1 MTLKEAIAQ
10 SRDMITLI
18 YIIKDSHIHKY
29 TTKDGKTYKI
39 QSKECIGV
47 LMPKS
52 EFKKKKLKARHHS
65 GNVYFST
72 RKIVVT
78 CNSNIKADLCR
89 QGFIRL
95 GLIPEPDLMIKI
107 SMTPEVTL
115 NIPVVE
121 SNHKRLTFLN
131 DDRDKK
137 ILLAL
142 VGKTLVCTGHNT
154 FKILDK

>member
-65 GNVYFST
+65 GNIYFST

-107 SMTPEVTL
+107 PMTPEVTL

-131 DDRDKK
+131 DRDRK

>member
-1 MTLKEAIAQ
+1 MTIKEAIAQ
-10 SRDMITLI
+10 SRDMINLI

-29 TTKDGKTYKI
+29 TTKDGKTYRI

-78 CNSNIKADLCR
+78 CNSNVKIDLCR

-107 SMTPEVTL
+107 PMTPEVTL

-131 DDRDKK
+131 DRDKN

>member
-29 TTKDGKTYKI
+29 TTKNGKTYKI

-65 GNVYFST
+65 GNIYFST

-154 FKILDK
+154 FKILEK

>member
-10 SRDMITLI
+10 SRDMINLI
-18 YIIKDSHIHKY
+18 YIIKDSHIHKF
-29 TTKDGKTYKI
+29 TTNDGKTHKI

-52 EFKKKKLKARHHS
+52 EFKKKKLRARHHS
-65 GNVYFST
+65 GNIYFST
-72 RKIVVT
+72 RNIVVT
-78 CNSNIKADLCR
+78 CNSNIRADLCR

-95 GLIPEPDLMIKI
+95 GLVPEPDLMIKI
-107 SMTPEVTL
+107 PMTPEVTL

-131 DDRDKK
+131 DSDRK

-154 FKILDK
+154 FKILEK

>member
-1 MTLKEAIAQ
+1 MTIKEAIAQ
-10 SRDMITLI
+10 SRDMVNLI

-107 SMTPEVTL
+107 SMTHEVTL

-154 FKILDK
+154 FKILEK

>member
-10 SRDMITLI
+10 SENMITLI

-95 GLIPEPDLMIKI
+95 GLIPEPDLIIKI
-107 SMTPEVTL
+107 FMTPEVIL

-154 FKILDK
+154 FKILEK

>member
-10 SRDMITLI
+10 SENMITLI

-65 GNVYFST
+65 GNIYFST

-131 DDRDKK
+131 NDRDKK

-142 VGKTLVCTGHNT
+142 VGKTLICTGHNT
-154 FKILDK
+154 FKILEK

>member
-10 SRDMITLI
+10 SRDMINLI

-65 GNVYFST
+65 GNIYFST

-95 GLIPEPDLMIKI
+95 GLVPEPDLMIKI

>member
-1 MTLKEAIAQ
+1 
-10 SRDMITLI
+10 
-18 YIIKDSHIHKY
+18 
-29 TTKDGKTYKI
+29 
-39 QSKECIGV
+39 
-47 LMPKS
+47 MPRS

-78 CNSNIKADLCR
+78 CNSNLRADLCR

-95 GLIPEPDLMIKI
+95 GLVPEPDLMIKI
-107 SMTPEVTL
+107 PMTPEVTL
-115 NIPVVE
+115 TIPVVE

-131 DDRDKK
+131 DRDKK

-154 FKILDK
+154 FKILEK

>member
-1 MTLKEAIAQ
+1 MTIKEAIAQ
-10 SRDMITLI
+10 SRDMINLI
-18 YIIKDSHIHKY
+18 YTIKDSHIHKF
-29 TTKDGKTYKI
+29 TTNDGKTHKI

-72 RKIVVT
+72 RKIVVN

-95 GLIPEPDLMIKI
+95 GLVPEPDLMIKI
-107 SMTPEVTL
+107 PMTPEVVL

-131 DDRDKK
+131 DRDRK

-154 FKILDK
+154 FKILEK

>member
-1 MTLKEAIAQ
+1 
-10 SRDMITLI
+10 
-18 YIIKDSHIHKY
+18 
-29 TTKDGKTYKI
+29 
-39 QSKECIGV
+39 
-47 LMPKS
+47 MPRS

-65 GNVYFST
+65 GNIYFST
-72 RKIVVT
+72 RNIVVT
-78 CNSNIKADLCR
+78 CNSNIRADLCR

-95 GLIPEPDLMIKI
+95 GLVPEPDLMIKLPM
-107 SMTPEVTL
+107 SPEVTL

-131 DDRDKK
+131 DRDRK

>member
-1 MTLKEAIAQ
+1 
-10 SRDMITLI
+10 
-18 YIIKDSHIHKY
+18 
-29 TTKDGKTYKI
+29 
-39 QSKECIGV
+39 
-47 LMPKS
+47 MPKS

-65 GNVYFST
+65 GNIYFST

-95 GLIPEPDLMIKI
+95 GFVPEPDIIIKLQ
-107 SMTPEVTL
+107 MTPEVSL

-131 DDRDKK
+131 DNRDKK

>member
-10 SRDMITLI
+10 SRDMINLI
-18 YIIKDSHIHKY
+18 YIIKDSHIHKF
-29 TTKDGKTYKI
+29 TTKDGKTHKV

-47 LMPKS
+47 LMPRS

-65 GNVYFST
+65 GNIYFST
-72 RKIVVT
+72 RNIVVT
-78 CNSNIKADLCR
+78 CNSNIRADLCR

-95 GLIPEPDLMIKI
+95 GLVPEPDLMIKI
-107 SMTPEVTL
+107 PMSPEVTL
-115 NIPVVE
+115 DIPVVE
-121 SNHKRLTFLN
+121 SNHKKLTFLN
-131 DDRDKK
+131 DRDRK

-154 FKILDK
+154 FKILEK

>member
-1 MTLKEAIAQ
+1 M
-10 SRDMITLI
+10 
-18 YIIKDSHIHKY
+18 
-29 TTKDGKTYKI
+29 
-39 QSKECIGV
+39 
-47 LMPKS
+47 
-52 EFKKKKLKARHHS
+52 
-65 GNVYFST
+65 YFST

-121 SNHKRLTFLN
+121 SNHKRLTFIN
-131 DDRDKK
+131 NDRDKK

-142 VGKTLVCTGHNT
+142 VGKTLICTGHNT

>member
-10 SRDMITLI
+10 SRDMINLI
-18 YIIKDSHIHKY
+18 YIIKDSHIHKF
-29 TTKDGKTYKI
+29 TTNDGKTHKM
-39 QSKECIGV
+39 QSKGCIGV

-78 CNSNIKADLCR
+78 CNSNLKIDLCR

-95 GLIPEPDLMIKI
+95 GLVPEPDLMIKI
-107 SMTPEVTL
+107 PMTPEVTL

-131 DDRDKK
+131 DRDRK

-142 VGKTLVCTGHNT
+142 VGKTFVCTGHNT
-154 FKILDK
+154 FKILEE

>member
-10 SRDMITLI
+10 SRDMINLI

-29 TTKDGKTYKI
+29 TTKDGKTYRI

-65 GNVYFST
+65 GNIYFST

-95 GLIPEPDLMIKI
+95 GFVPEPDIIIKLQ
-107 SMTPEVTL
+107 MTPEVSL

-131 DDRDKK
+131 DNRDKK

>member
-1 MTLKEAIAQ
+1 MTIKEAIAQ
-10 SRDMITLI
+10 SRDMINLI

-29 TTKDGKTYKI
+29 TAKNGKTYKM

-95 GLIPEPDLMIKI
+95 GLVPEPDLMIKI

-131 DDRDKK
+131 DRDKK

-154 FKILDK
+154 FKILEK

>member
-29 TTKDGKTYKI
+29 TTNDGKTYKI

-65 GNVYFST
+65 GNIYFSA

-107 SMTPEVTL
+107 PMTPEVTL

-142 VGKTLVCTGHNT
+142 VGKTLVFTGHNT
-154 FKILDK
+154 FKILEK

>member
-29 TTKDGKTYKI
+29 TTKNGKTYKI

-142 VGKTLVCTGHNT
+142 VGKTLICTGHNT